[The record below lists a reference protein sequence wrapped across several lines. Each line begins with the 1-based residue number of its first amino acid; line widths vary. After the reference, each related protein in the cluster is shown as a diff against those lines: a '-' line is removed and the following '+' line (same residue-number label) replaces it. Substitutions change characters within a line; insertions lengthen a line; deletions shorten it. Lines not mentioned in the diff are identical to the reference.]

1 MSLNAEN
8 YSIFFPKKVFRC
20 PCLLSVIDDCHEN
33 DLNSFVEIYEEVV
46 HFSVERG
53 LGKIFAMK
61 CGEELNDCIFC
72 CHNCVSVIIFSMKD
86 YDCTDTEMAFDNLTI
101 FFNKSETSVVGKTF
115 CKGCIKHYLRKSF
128 TYFYFKEF

>member
-1 MSLNAEN
+1 MLVNAEN
-8 YSIFFPKKVFRC
+8 YSIFFPRKVFRC

-33 DLNSFVEIYEEVV
+33 DLNSFVEIYEEVI

-72 CHNCVSVIIFSMKD
+72 CHNCVSVIILGMKD

-101 FFNKSETSVVGKTF
+101 FVNKSETSVVGKTF

>member
-1 MSLNAEN
+1 MSVNAEN
-8 YSIFFPKKVFRC
+8 YSIFFPRKVFRC

-33 DLNSFVEIYEEVV
+33 DLNSFVEIYEEVI

-72 CHNCVSVIIFSMKD
+72 CHNCVSVIILGMKD

-101 FFNKSETSVVGKTF
+101 FVNKSETSVVGKTF

>member
-72 CHNCVSVIIFSMKD
+72 CHNCVSVIIFGMKD

-101 FFNKSETSVVGKTF
+101 FL
-115 CKGCIKHYLRKSF
+115 IKVKLLLLEKHFVKAVLSII
-128 TYFYFKEF
+128 

>member
-72 CHNCVSVIIFSMKD
+72 CHNCVSVIILGMKD

-115 CKGCIKHYLRKSF
+115 CKGCIKHYLRKPF

>member
-72 CHNCVSVIIFSMKD
+72 CHNCVSVIILGMKD
-86 YDCTDTEMAFDNLTI
+86 YDCTDTEWHLTI
-101 FFNKSETSVVGKTF
+101 
-115 CKGCIKHYLRKSF
+115 
-128 TYFYFKEF
+128 

>member
-1 MSLNAEN
+1 MSANAGN
-8 YSIFFPKKVFRC
+8 YSIFFPRKVFRC

-33 DLNSFVEIYEEVV
+33 DLNSFVEIYEEVI

-72 CHNCVSVIIFSMKD
+72 CHNCVSVIILGMKD

-101 FFNKSETSVVGKTF
+101 FFNKDETSVVGKTF